1 MINRTNKQRHLIKE
15 LFETDSDNED
25 ETDSLEDFSEDDEE
39 DSKERA
45 PRRPNK
51 EQNHLEGHQ
60 KLMQDYFDD
69 GSTYDNSNFKR
80 RFQMRNSL
88 FLKIAADVESF
99 CPYFVQKPVSFYLYF
114 CFFVLLADMTF
125 TAGLYWKMGLVLSS
139 EDHQRDSPT
148 SLRVCDGCDR
158 RVLPYRRSHGS

>member
-1 MINRTNKQRHLIKE
+1 MINRTNKQRRLIKE
-15 LFETDSDNED
+15 LFETNLDDED
-25 ETDSLEDFSEDDEE
+25 ETDSLEDFSEDDKE

-69 GSTYDNSNFKR
+69 GSTYDNSDFKR
-80 RFQMRNSL
+80 RFQMRKSL

-99 CPYFVQKPVSFYLYF
+99 CPYFVQKPVSFYFYF
-114 CFFVLLADMTF
+114 CFFLF
-125 TAGLYWKMGLVLSS
+125 F
-139 EDHQRDSPT
+139 
-148 SLRVCDGCDR
+148 
-158 RVLPYRRSHGS
+158 